1 MDASV
6 AQQDRP
12 ATRRRRF
19 SIEFKRG
26 LVAQCLAPGA
36 SVARIAREHDLN
48 TNQVF
53 KWCRRFGALPLPA
66 APPLLPVAVI
76 DSADPAPAATL
87 PAPRSGSIEIEVSN
101 ACVRISGAVDADT
114 LRTVIEALRAR

>member
-12 ATRRRRF
+12 ATRGHCF
-19 SIEFKRG
+19 SIQIKRG

-53 KWCRRFGALPLPA
+53 KWCRRFGAQPLPA

-76 DSADPAPAATL
+76 DSADQAPATAEPAPC
-87 PAPRSGSIEIEVSN
+87 PGSIEIEVSN
-101 ACVRISGAVDADT
+101 ARVRITGPVDAT
-114 LRTVIEALRAR
+114 VLRTVIEALRAR